1 MVTAGI
7 GGAMHRRGGAC
18 ACVNGDRRHGVAGGG
33 EGFCD
38 VGMVRFFSFLNW
50 VVRVFCPTKNF
61 EGNGLLETTVC
72 D

>member
-1 MVTAGI
+1 MGT
-7 GGAMHRRGGAC
+7 GGGG
-18 ACVNGDRRHGVAGGG
+18 GRG

-38 VGMVRFFSFLNW
+38 VGMARVFFFSFLNW

-61 EGNGLLETTVC
+61 GGNGLLEPTVC